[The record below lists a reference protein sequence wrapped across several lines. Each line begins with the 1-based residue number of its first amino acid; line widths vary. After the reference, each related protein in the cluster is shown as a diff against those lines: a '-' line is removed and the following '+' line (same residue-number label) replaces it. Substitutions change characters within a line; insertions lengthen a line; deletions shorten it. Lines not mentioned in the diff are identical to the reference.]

1 MSMDLKQLDEL
12 KQLLIG
18 EERHHL
24 SSLEERLDDPHRR
37 AEDLAEVLPDSISL
51 SKSKGPGLAQ
61 CLQEPVTECVKHA
74 AREHTQL
81 FADAL
86 FPVIMPAVRRSI
98 AEALRAFVQTLNQ
111 TLEQALSP
119 KSLGW
124 RLEALRSGIPYHE
137 MVLKHTLIY
146 RVEQVF
152 LIHRKT
158 GLLVSHLSHPDIK
171 VKDSDAV
178 SAMFTAIQ
186 DFAHHTFDSQ
196 SSDEIDSIDIGDHT
210 TWLIYGPHIT
220 LACVI
225 RGIPPLELREQ
236 LAGVVEEL
244 NRHFGRALEIFDGDK
259 DAIGDVNPVL
269 QRCLRLKVNKGS
281 TRRPSLLRSAVA
293 LFSLVLLILILILTS
308 YWAVDTYQDNRRF
321 YHLLEALENKPG
333 MLIFESSELGGQ
345 RIYQGLRDPLAVEP
359 MALAG
364 ELGFDEREVAFAMT
378 PYYSAEPAI
387 VAKRARRALA
397 VPGTVRLTLSDGVLK
412 ATGTAPYQWLNKNR
426 NHSSF
431 IPGIERIDLN
441 GVSPDDDGLRRE
453 ILALLDPP
461 EGIEIGIES
470 KTVRIQGR
478 APWPWILSLPDALES
493 IEWLDQVDVNQLSAA
508 ESPQLLDLY
517 QQINNK
523 NIYFLEGI
531 RIREDSRIK
540 LQKLAPNLRLL
551 KKLTEQNSARLKV
564 RLTGYTDG
572 TGYPESNH
580 RLRTQ
585 RASEILRLYFFD
597 LDPSMFTIDEDSD
610 NSSTSANP
618 ARRKVK
624 ITLDIVRPDI
634 QSLFV
639 KWQY

>member
-1 MSMDLKQLDEL
+1 MKQFDEL

-24 SSLEERLDDPHRR
+24 SRLEERLDDPHRR
-37 AEDLAEVLPDSISL
+37 AEDLAEILPDSISI

-119 KSLGW
+119 KNLSW

-158 GLLVSHLSHPDIK
+158 GLLVSHLSHPDIE

-186 DFAHHTFDSQ
+186 DFVHETFDSQ

-210 TWLIYGPHIT
+210 TWLIYGPYVT

-225 RGIPPLELREQ
+225 RGIPPLELRQQ
-236 LAGVVEEL
+236 LASVVEEL
-244 NRHFGRALEIFDGDK
+244 NRRFGSSLEIFDGDK
-259 DAIGDVNPVL
+259 NAIDDVNPVM
-269 QRCLRLKVNKGS
+269 QRCLSLEANKDS
-281 TRRPSLLRSAVA
+281 TRRSTLLRSAAV
-293 LFSLVLLILILILTS
+293 LLGLVLLILILISTS
-308 YWAVDTYQDNRRF
+308 YWAVNTYQDNRRF
-321 YHLLEALENKPG
+321 DSLLEALENRPG
-333 MLIFESSELGGQ
+333 MLIFESSDLGEQ
-345 RIYQGLRDPLAVEP
+345 MIYKGLRDPLAVEP
-359 MALAG
+359 MVLAG

-378 PYYSAEPAI
+378 PYYSAEAPI
-387 VAKRARRALA
+387 VLQRARRALE
-397 VPGTVRLTLSDGVLK
+397 VPGTVRLTLSEGVLK
-412 ATGTAPYQWLNKNR
+412 AMGTAPYRWLDRNR
-426 NHSSF
+426 NHTSF

-441 GVSPDDDGLRRE
+441 GVSADDESLRRE

-461 EGIEIGIES
+461 EGVEIGIES
-470 KTVRIQGR
+470 MSVRIIGR
-478 APWPWILSLPDALES
+478 APWPWILSLPDKLDR
-493 IEWLDQVDVNQLSAA
+493 IEWLVHVNVDQLSGM
-508 ESPQLLDLY
+508 ESARLLDLY
-517 QQINNK
+517 QRINNK

-531 RIREDSRIK
+531 RIREDSRTE
-540 LQKLAPNLRLL
+540 LQGLVSNLRLL
-551 KKLTEQNSARLKV
+551 KKLTEQNGARLKI

-572 TGYPESNH
+572 TGYPEFNR

-585 RASEILRLYFFD
+585 RASEILRLFSFN
-597 LDPSMFTIDEDSD
+597 LDPNMFTIDEDQETPNTGS
-610 NSSTSANP
+610 NASK
-618 ARRKVK
+618 RRVK
-624 ITLDIVRPDI
+624 LTLDIVKPDI

-639 KWQY
+639 KWRY